1 MSADIKPWIIKA
13 EEDYL
18 VAIKLSKSAVP
29 FYNSVCFHCQ
39 QCIEKYMKN
48 IMAKENIDIIKSHD
62 LKLLLG
68 LIESRVPAL
77 KLIKKELTNITDW
90 AVNARYP
97 GVVSDKNDAKLGVD
111 TMKLVRKIIRGYL
124 GLKSRK

>member
-1 MSADIKPWIIKA
+1 MNVDIKPWIIKA

-18 VAIKLSKSAVP
+18 VATKLSKSAVP

-39 QCIEKYMKN
+39 QCIEKYMKA

-97 GVVSDKNDAKLGVD
+97 GAVSDKNDAKLGVD

-124 GLKSRK
+124 GLKNKK